1 MNAFDLVRLHR
12 FGDKD
17 DEAQPGTPTN
27 RLPSYRAM
35 CELATQDP
43 DVSALMSQERYQE
56 AVKDFEGVEATNDA
70 EPANWMDRLEIN
82 SQTGLPKA
90 TIDNVWI
97 ILENDPLLKGKF
109 ALNQFAGP
117 W

>member
-1 MNAFDLVRLHR
+1 MRPACRQR
-12 FGDKD
+12 S
-17 DEAQPGTPTN
+17 QPGTPTN

-56 AVKDFEGVEATNDA
+56 AVKDFEGVEATNDT

-97 ILENDPLLKGKF
+97 ILENSLGCTLQKMPTASL
-109 ALNQFAGP
+109 
-117 W
+117 